1 MSENVTSER
10 QLDPDGRAPGS
21 ARHSGSNAVGT
32 VPVSVL
38 PCEKTDSGWFATL
51 KDVSPAN
58 VLRGTIECDWLVVGG
73 GWMGTHAASRIAE
86 LSPAD
91 HVVLIDAGRIGNNA
105 GGRCAGFAIDLA
117 HNPRKMNFAEDTEE
131 NRREALVNREGI
143 AYMRNSMQQRAIEC
157 DWSAEG
163 KIHAAASPR
172 GEECLKSFATAL
184 DRIGESYEWYDAAAM
199 QEVVGT
205 DYYSRGLFAR
215 GTVLLQ
221 PAAYLRGLAEN
232 LGPNTALYEDS
243 PVTEV
248 RYGSSTHVCRT
259 PEGEIRAKRLI
270 LANNGY
276 LSYFGFYERHA
287 IPVYTYGSLTRPLT
301 AEEQALIG
309 GRGAFG
315 IIPAD
320 PFGTTMRR
328 TADHRLFIRNVYAYA
343 SDFQTELQTLERAK
357 ERHQRSFEA
366 RYPEISKM
374 GFEYSWGG
382 GLCLAQNGGMVFGEL
397 ADRVFAVAFCN
408 GTGVAR
414 GAAFGKAIAEFAAG
428 KGSPTIEIL
437 KNRARPSR
445 AYPRFIT
452 ELGVQLT
459 TSYRL
464 FRAGR
469 EA

>member
-10 QLDPDGRAPGS
+10 QLDPDGRTSGS
-21 ARHSGSNAVGT
+21 AHHSGSNAVGT
-32 VPVSVL
+32 IPVSVL
-38 PCEKTDSGWFATL
+38 PCEKTDNGWFATL

-58 VLRGTIECDWLVVGG
+58 VLRGAVECDWLVVGG

-86 LSPAD
+86 LCPAD
-91 HVVLIDAGRIGNNA
+91 HVVLIDARRIGNNA

-117 HNPRKMNFAEDTEE
+117 HNPRKKDFAANTEE
-131 NRREALVNREGI
+131 NRHEAQVNREGI
-143 AYMRNSMQQRAIEC
+143 AYLRDSMQQRAIEC

-163 KIHAAASPR
+163 KIHAAASTR
-172 GEECLKSFATAL
+172 GEHCLKSFATAL
-184 DRIGESYEWYDAAAM
+184 DRVGECYEWYDAAAM
-199 QEVVGT
+199 QKIVGT
-205 DYYSRGLFAR
+205 NYYSRGLFTP

-232 LGPNTALYEDS
+232 LGPNVTLYEDS
-243 PVTEV
+243 PASEMS
-248 RYGSSTHVCRT
+248 YDSPTHVCRT

-315 IIPAD
+315 IIPTD

-328 TADHRLFIRNVYAYA
+328 TADNRLFIRNVYAYV
-343 SDFQTELQTLERAK
+343 SHFESKLQTLERAK
-357 ERHQRSFEA
+357 ESHQRSFEA
-366 RYPEISKM
+366 RYSEISKI
-374 GFEYSWGG
+374 GFEHFWGG
-382 GLCLAQNGGMVFGEL
+382 GLCFAQNGRMVFGEL
-397 ADRVFAVAFCN
+397 ADRVFAVAFCS

-428 KGSPTIEIL
+428 KNSPTIEIL

-459 TSYRL
+459 TSFRL